1 MKAFRHDTS
10 ERTKSNV
17 LKLRMKYGAAG
28 YGVYMMLLERL
39 AMEPKL
45 CHDMD
50 YDALAYEFQESAD
63 MIRHIVEDF
72 DLFIIDLDTE
82 TFSHEELTAQF
93 ATKARRT
100 REEKALDEFIERRL
114 ESPRWA
120 ENMAYVHK
128 TSPERVKALLQC
140 TFRDKILTSYTF
152 LPSPSAL
159 GHILSELIK
168 STFPPMDD

>member
-1 MKAFRHDTS
+1 MKAFRHNTN

-100 REEKALDEFIERRL
+100 HEEKALDEFIERRL